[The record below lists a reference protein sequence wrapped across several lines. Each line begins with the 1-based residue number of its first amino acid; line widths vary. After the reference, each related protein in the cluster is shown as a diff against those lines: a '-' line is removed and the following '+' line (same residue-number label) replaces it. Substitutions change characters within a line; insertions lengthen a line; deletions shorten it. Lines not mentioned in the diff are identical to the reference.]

1 MADKFDMLE
10 RDIVSLLQKH
20 EPNML
25 RWTEIVETLWQTY
38 QIRYKDR
45 KGLGVA
51 VTGKLRFLVA
61 GGKICHKG
69 LFYGTPNS
77 LMPDVL
83 FSIEN
88 VNKTQAEV
96 EDVRL
101 ALEELQRELRFL
113 REPTLVEVSCKFG
126 KPPAIVEPIL
136 YALAEDTGWKPQE
149 NPEKEA
155 GEAIN
160 LAGWLCW
167 KQRNEQNPQMEALAD
182 REIGR
187 ASKETLRRAQRI
199 IKNYPDSAPNVSL
212 REIVWSQKTKSMWND
227 VFGSEAPSRFWETD
241 EGFVS
246 VKELF
251 KRRAYRQFYRG
262 LEFMLP

>member
-20 EPNML
+20 EPYML
-25 RWTEIVETLWQTY
+25 RWNEIVEILWQTY
-38 QIRYKDR
+38 QSRYKDR

-51 VTGKLRFLVA
+51 VTGKLRLLVE
-61 GGKICHKG
+61 GGKICHKE

-77 LMPDVL
+77 LMPDAL
-83 FSIEN
+83 SSIEN
-88 VNKTQAEV
+88 AKKAQAEV
-96 EDVRL
+96 EAVRL
-101 ALEELQRELRFL
+101 ALEELQRELRFF
-113 REPTLVEVSCKFG
+113 REPTLIEVSCKAG
-126 KPPAIVEPIL
+126 KPPATVEPIL
-136 YALAEDTGWKPQE
+136 YVLANEMGWTPQE

-155 GEAIN
+155 EQAIN

-167 KQRNEQNPQMEALAD
+167 KQRNEQNLQLQALTDGA
-182 REIGR
+182 IGS

-199 IKNYPDSAPNVSL
+199 LENYPDLVPSVSL

-227 VFGSEAPSRFWETD
+227 VFGSEAPSRFWEID

-251 KRRAYRQFYRG
+251 KRPAYRQFYRG